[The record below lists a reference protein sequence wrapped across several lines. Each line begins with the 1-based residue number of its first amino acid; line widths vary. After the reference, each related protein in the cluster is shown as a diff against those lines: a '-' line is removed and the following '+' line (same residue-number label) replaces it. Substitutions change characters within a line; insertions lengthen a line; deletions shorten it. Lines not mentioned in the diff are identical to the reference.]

1 LPSWN
6 DLYAKG
12 LVNFKNGNLKSA
24 MKDWADLVRSAPD
37 PSFTIQIEITSYLNF
52 ASKDIEEASK
62 EEKVF
67 ILNALFNDKPAYKV
81 LCGIYKDR
89 SEAEASLQKL
99 SPYLKAQKPVVISVE
114 RVRNKLVD

>member
-1 LPSWN
+1 
-6 DLYAKG
+6 
-12 LVNFKNGNLKSA
+12 

-81 LCGIYKDR
+81 FCGIYKDR